1 MNPQYFLHCFF
12 EPQQAQCECRI
23 TKINPKE
30 ITFFITV
37 FLSFILLNFG
47 VEASRNI
54 QVLIGGAITAPEEA
68 GSTFFA
74 SLTDNGKCKYMTVL
88 SDWRQQVAAATGE
101 RFLNSNLLK
110 IVVKIVY
117 FSIANAITI
126 HYNKME

>member
-37 FLSFILLNFG
+37 FLSFILL
-47 VEASRNI
+47 
-54 QVLIGGAITAPEEA
+54 TAPEEA

-126 HYNKME
+126 HYNKMQ